1 MPGCLPAAQVE
12 FIQGGKVFMLDRIN
26 GFACFFDSIQDGL
39 KQATACVMVRNGL
52 LGIRH
57 HTL

>member
-1 MPGCLPAAQVE
+1 LPEEMPGCLPAAQVE

-39 KQATACVMVRNGL
+39 KQATA
-52 LGIRH
+52 
-57 HTL
+57 